1 MTVITA
7 RVGSDKY
14 PTVISVGAL
23 SDLLAFCGNYTSSS
37 ALVVC
42 DQYFQ
47 SADLSLYSEL
57 SELFKAFPTLFV
69 SGGVESK
76 GLSGYQTII
85 EWVISKKL
93 PRDGILI
100 AIGGGVIGDL
110 VAFAAST
117 YLRGVGLVHVP
128 TTTTSMID
136 SAIGGKTGLNFDS
149 QVNSIGTYYNPNAVF
164 MDIRFLLTLGKRD
177 YFAGICEA
185 IKMSL
190 TSSFERT
197 QILLECSRAL
207 SYSVKDESL
216 LLDLIIWSV
225 KTKLYHVSDDAKEK
239 SIRLILNYG
248 HTFGQAFETYY
259 GLHQDYLRHGEA
271 VSLGMICASTAI
283 NILDNNEKTA
293 MVKRLTKEL
302 LEAYELPTCIM
313 HISGAP
319 PSSKTLYEN
328 LINDKKRTSKG
339 NRFILTP
346 SIGDAEIRYI
356 SDDDA
361 IKQSFAVITG

>member
-14 PTVISVGAL
+14 PTVISFGAL
-23 SDLLAFCGNYTSSS
+23 GDLLTFCSNYNSFS
-37 ALVVC
+37 ALVIC

-47 SADLSLYSEL
+47 SADLSLYPEL
-57 SELFKAFPTLFV
+57 IKVFKDFPTLFI

-76 GLSGYQTII
+76 GLSGYQKII

-110 VAFAAST
+110 VAFVAST

-164 MDIRFLLTLGKRD
+164 MDIRFLLTLEKRD
-177 YFAGICEA
+177 YCAGICEA

-190 TSSFERT
+190 TSSLEKT
-197 QILLECSRAL
+197 QILLESSHDL
-207 SYSVKDESL
+207 SYAVRNESL
-216 LLDLIIWSV
+216 LLDLIVWSV
-225 KTKLYHVSDDAKEK
+225 KTKLYHVCDDGKEK
-239 SIRLILNYG
+239 GIRLILNYG

-259 GLHQDYLRHGEA
+259 GLHQDFLRHGEA

-283 NILDNNEKTA
+283 NLLDNNEKTS
-293 MVKRLTKEL
+293 MVKAVTKEI
-302 LEAYELPTCIM
+302 LEAYELPICIS
-313 HISGAP
+313 HINVAP
-319 PSSKTLYEN
+319 PSAKTLYEN

-346 SIGDAEIRYI
+346 SIGDAEVRYI
-356 SDDDA
+356 SDDDV